1 MTGLLAA
8 RGRAAVLA
16 GVDLEE
22 VRLDCGFTQETIAA
36 ALGVRRTTVS
46 AWERCQNH
54 PSEAYC
60 RVVAGLLRHLAVTW
74 GEPS

>member
-8 RGRAAVLA
+8 RGRAASLA

-22 VRLDCGFTQETIAA
+22 VRLDCGFTQETIAV
-36 ALGVRRTTVS
+36 ALGVGRTTVS
-46 AWERCQNH
+46 SWERRQNR

-60 RVVAGLLRHLAVTW
+60 RVMAGLVRHLAVTW